1 MCDVDRQAREAGM
14 EPDLRR
20 ELHLQRSKPM
30 LEDLRPWL
38 ESIRGHVLPKSP
50 MGKAIAYTLRQWGAL
65 TRFFED
71 GRLSLDNNR
80 CERAIR
86 QVAIGRKNW
95 MFAGSQEGGERAAAI
110 YSLIGGCIELKAD
123 PYAYLRDVLRRAA
136 EGQDPDRLTPVAR
149 SRARD

>member
-1 MCDVDRQAREAGM
+1 
-14 EPDLRR
+14 
-20 ELHLQRSKPM
+20 M
-30 LEDLRPWL
+30 LEDFKPWL

-50 MGKAIAYTLRQWGAL
+50 IGKAIGYTLRQWEAL
-65 TRFFED
+65 TRFLDD

-110 YSLIGGCIELKAD
+110 YSLIGGCIELQVD
-123 PYAYLRDVLRRAA
+123 PYAYLSEVLQQAA
-136 EGQDPDRLTPVAR
+136 EGEDAERLSPVAW
-149 SRARD
+149 SQARG